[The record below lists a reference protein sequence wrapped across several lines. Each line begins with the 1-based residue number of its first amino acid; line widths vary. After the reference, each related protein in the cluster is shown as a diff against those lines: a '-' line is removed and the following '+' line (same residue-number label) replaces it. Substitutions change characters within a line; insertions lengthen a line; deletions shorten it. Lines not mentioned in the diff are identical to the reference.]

1 MLYTWDIIAEP
12 FGGMLV
18 WGDYVL
24 VPFFYSIAGWF
35 LVDQLE
41 PLGAATAAGLVAL
54 YLAGFC
60 LFRGANQQKHRFKTD
75 PGGRIWG
82 RPAEALGGKLLVSGF
97 WGIGRKLNYTGELC
111 LYWAWTLLC
120 GFDSWVPYLLPLGLA
135 LLLGHR
141 AWRDDRR
148 CRAKYGAL
156 WTDYCARA
164 RFRMIPF
171 LY

>member
-1 MLYTWDIIAEP
+1 
-12 FGGMLV
+12 
-18 WGDYVL
+18 
-24 VPFFYSIAGWF
+24 
-35 LVDQLE
+35 
-41 PLGAATAAGLVAL
+41 
-54 YLAGFC
+54 
-60 LFRGANQQKHRFKTD
+60 
-75 PGGRIWG
+75 
-82 RPAEALGGKLLVSGF
+82 VSGF

-111 LYWAWTLLC
+111 LYCAWTLLC

-148 CRAKYGAL
+148 CQAKYGAL
-156 WTDYCARA
+156 WTAYCVRA